1 MSHEAFPCF
10 CDVFFLALNIPRV
23 GDVGTAAIRRS
34 QTDVWFQRSVHCP
47 LLILLYARFVRRNFG
62 IGFDPERTEQV
73 VRLNANLIALPCLVL
88 TFALLFWRHRTF
100 RLASALEDDQTPWG
114 RKVMRAIR
122 FEAFGDPS
130 VLELA
135 EVAVPAIAETTALV
149 RVMAASVNP
158 SDVKNLAGAMK
169 QTTLPRIPGRDFAG
183 VVEAG
188 PAEWIGAAVW
198 GTGGDTG
205 FTRDGTHAE
214 MIAVPMAS
222 LRRKPDT
229 LSFDEAASVGVNYI
243 AAWCGLEAAG
253 LHAGETVLLIGAGG
267 GVGGAAAQIARRLGA
282 RVISADLRAP
292 HPDAPIHGIAE
303 KLILG
308 AKDLPAEVRAATGG
322 KGADVVFDLV
332 GGVMFRNA
340 VNSLALRGRLI
351 EIAVTGQRE
360 VSFDLADFYHNE
372 SRLYGVDTLK
382 RDLTALGQSA
392 GSTDA
397 GVCRRRLSRRANCG
411 DLRSWRRP
419 RSLSQG
425 RGWVSGPDRTATAG
439 IERRR

>member
-1 MSHEAFPCF
+1 
-10 CDVFFLALNIPRV
+10 
-23 GDVGTAAIRRS
+23 
-34 QTDVWFQRSVHCP
+34 
-47 LLILLYARFVRRNFG
+47 
-62 IGFDPERTEQV
+62 
-73 VRLNANLIALPCLVL
+73 
-88 TFALLFWRHRTF
+88 
-100 RLASALEDDQTPWG
+100 
-114 RKVMRAIR
+114 MRAIR
-122 FEAFGDPS
+122 FETFGDPS

-135 EVAVPAIAETTALV
+135 QVTAPAVGGAMALV
-149 RVMAASVNP
+149 RVMAASINP
-158 SDVKNLAGAMK
+158 SDVKNVAGAMK

-214 MIAVPMAS
+214 LIAVPVAS
-222 LRRKPDT
+222 LRRKPDV
-229 LSFDEAASVGVNYI
+229 LNFDQAASVGVNYM

-253 LHAGETVLLIGAGG
+253 LKAGETVLLIGAGG

-282 RVISADLRAP
+282 RVIGVDRQAP
-292 HPDAPIHGIAE
+292 HRDAPIHDIAE

-308 AKDLPAEVRAATGG
+308 AKDLPAEVRAATDG

-340 VNSLALRGRLI
+340 VNSLALRGRLVV
-351 EIAVTGQRE
+351 IAATGQRE

-382 RDLTALGQSA
+382 RDLTASAEVLDALTPGFVAGEYRAAPIMETCGLGDAQEAYRKVADGSA
-392 GSTDA
+392 GR
-397 GVCRRRLSRRANCG
+397 VV
-411 DLRSWRRP
+411 LRP
-419 RSLSQG
+419 Q
-425 RGWVSGPDRTATAG
+425 
-439 IERRR
+439 E